1 MNFHPSARSA
11 NMATLTRTIR
21 PLLIAAAAL
30 ALMAP
35 AAQAKP
41 LETPAGPLHAAVGG
55 HAAHAASGASFGW
68 TEIVVGL
75 LFVAIVAAIGI
86 LGART
91 SHRRTATA

>member
-1 MNFHPSARSA
+1 
-11 NMATLTRTIR
+11 MATLTRTIR

-41 LETPAGPLHAAVGG
+41 LETPPGPLHAAVSG
-55 HAAHAASGASFGW
+55 HAAHATSGGSFGW

-75 LFVAIVAAIGI
+75 VFVAVVAGIGY
-86 LGART
+86 LGARVGQ
-91 SHRRTATA
+91 RRTATA